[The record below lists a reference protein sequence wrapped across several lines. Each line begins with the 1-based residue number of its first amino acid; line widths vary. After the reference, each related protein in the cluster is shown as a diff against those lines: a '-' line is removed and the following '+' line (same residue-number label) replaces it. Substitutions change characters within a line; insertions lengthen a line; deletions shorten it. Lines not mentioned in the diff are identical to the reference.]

1 MKDTITRDLPE
12 IARKLTEALAH
23 FPTFKAEYVSSPPWN
38 TECVFVHTT
47 DEIING
53 IVQWEYQEIIIT
65 YDSVSLMGGCERRD
79 GTQLDFVAKGNWFA
93 VTSIV
98 FAVLSGR
105 E

>member
-1 MKDTITRDLPE
+1 MKDTFTRDLPE

-23 FPTFKAEYVSSPPWN
+23 FPTFKVEYVEPKIYT
-38 TECVFVHTT
+38 TECVFIHTT

-53 IVQWEYQEIIIT
+53 IVQWEYQEITIEADRVIFT
-65 YDSVSLMGGCERRD
+65 GGNDRRD
-79 GTQLDFVAKGNWFA
+79 DAQLDFIAKGNWFA
-93 VTSIV
+93 VASIV